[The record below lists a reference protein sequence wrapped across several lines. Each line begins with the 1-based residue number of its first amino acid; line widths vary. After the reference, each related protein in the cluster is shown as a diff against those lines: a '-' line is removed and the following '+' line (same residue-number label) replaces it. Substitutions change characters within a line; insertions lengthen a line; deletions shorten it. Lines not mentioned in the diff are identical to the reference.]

1 MMRRYLQGFLLTGL
15 SAIVATPAQGQTV
28 YKPMGLEINGGWRE
42 YMGDLGSALFF
53 AQKPIYNGVGLQF
66 GYYLSPSFDAVVRG
80 SGGDVGFYST
90 IHERNDPWKYAGFKA
105 NTFELVGGLRYKFNN
120 GYILPE
126 DAKLSAYAHAGWG
139 GFYVHSRINNIP
151 KNYTGFSG
159 LWNVGLGINYQ
170 LTDAI
175 SLRVSS
181 VFNYTHNDIW
191 DGEARTPDY
200 SIIHGRSKMFDAYM
214 YHSIGIA
221 YSFGTGAGPQPPGKR
236 APDSDEDGVPNK
248 YDKCPNTPEK
258 YRNHVDSVGCPAD
271 TDRDSVLD
279 ADDACPT
286 VPGLPKFN
294 GCPDS
299 DGDGVEDKLDKCPTV
314 KGSPAFNGCP
324 DSDGDGIED
333 SKDEC
338 PAQAGV
344 AMFNGC
350 PDTDGDGIE
359 DRKDKCPAKAGV
371 VAGEGCPD
379 SDGDGVYDNT
389 DVCPDK
395 RGIIANKGCP
405 EIAQTVRAQIA
416 LAAKGI
422 NFETNSDVIVSQ
434 SFENLDKLAAILK
447 EYPEAKAA
455 IEGHT
460 DNAGN
465 ADANKDL
472 SQRRASSVKAYL
484 VSQGVAEGR
493 LTAIG
498 YGQERPIADNRT
510 AAGRA
515 KNRRV
520 DFLLSY

>member
-1 MMRRYLQGFLLTGL
+1 MIKRYLKGVLLAGL
-15 SAIVATPAQGQTV
+15 GLAIVMPGIGQTV
-28 YKPMGLEINGGWRE
+28 YKPLGIEVNGGWRE
-42 YMGDLGSALFF
+42 YHGDLGSAAFF
-53 AQKPIYNGVGLQF
+53 AKKPIYNGFGVQF
-66 GYYLSPSFDAVVRG
+66 GYYLSPSFDVIIRG
-80 SGGDVGFYST
+80 SGGDVGFYNT
-90 IHERNDPWKYAGFKA
+90 IHERNDPWKYAGFRA
-105 NTFELVGGLRYKFNN
+105 NTMELVGGLRYKLNN

-126 DAKLSAYAHAGWG
+126 DAKFSMYALGGLG

-170 LTDAI
+170 MTEAI
-175 SLRVSS
+175 SIRMSS

-200 SIIHGRSKMFDAYM
+200 SIIHGRSKMFDAYF
-214 YHSIGIA
+214 YQSIGVA
-221 YSFGTGAGPQPPGKR
+221 FSFGQGGAPQPGKKMK
-236 APDSDEDGVPNK
+236 DSDEDGVPNK

-258 YRNHVDSVGCPAD
+258 YRNYVDSVGCPAD
-271 TDRDSVLD
+271 TDGDGVLD

-286 VPGLPKFN
+286 VPGKPEFN
-294 GCPDS
+294 GCPDTDGDGIEDKLDQCPTTPGKPEFNGCPDT
-299 DGDGVEDKLDKCPTV
+299 DGDGVEDR
-314 KGSPAFNGCP
+314 
-324 DSDGDGIED
+324 
-333 SKDEC
+333 KDEC
-338 PAQAGV
+338 PTEPGL

-359 DRKDKCPAKAGV
+359 DRKDKCPTKPGPA
-371 VAGEGCPD
+371 AGEGCPD
-379 SDGDGVYDNT
+379 SDGDGVYDNV
-389 DVCPDK
+389 DRCPDK
-395 RGIIANKGCP
+395 PGTIANKGCP
-405 EIAQTVRAQIA
+405 EIRQEVRQQIA

-422 NFETNSDVIVSQ
+422 NFETNSDVIKSE
-434 SFENLDKLAAILK
+434 SFENLDKLVKILNDF
-447 EYPEAKAA
+447 PEAKVT

-472 SQRRASSVKAYL
+472 SQRRANSVKNYL
-484 VSQGVAEGR
+484 ASQGVAGDR

-498 YGQERPIADNRT
+498 FGQEKPIADNRT

-520 DFLLSY
+520 DFVLSY